1 MFIDRII
8 NYSINPMYYVY
19 NRYIVTGTIKIRKVL
34 LFFFYQ
40 AAERD
45 ACFIAEYFSTLSI
58 KLQQLPV
65 VITAASNVPPSSL
78 GIP

>member
-19 NRYIVTGTIKIRKVL
+19 RYIATGKIKIRKIP